1 MRRRH
6 YLFILSAAVMGILA
20 FALFSMDG
28 GLAQTKANG
37 NYVGA
42 AKCFECH
49 EAIYN
54 QFVTSGHP
62 YKLRKAED
70 AKAAGIPLP
79 SGYTWDDISYV
90 IGGRNW
96 KIRYMDEKG
105 YIITMTGPKRD
116 VPGKNQYNMETGK
129 WSNYHPGEKNKKY
142 NCGRCHTT
150 GYSKEGHQDGLEGIV
165 GTWAFPG
172 IQCEAC
178 HGPAKKHVDAGGD
191 PKLITITKEARLCG
205 SCHIRGSADKIPAK
219 GGFVRHHE
227 QYNELLASPHKNL
240 KCITCHNPHLTA
252 QRGIGIKVP
261 CNKCHGKVAKAFDGS
276 HHSRRRVKCEGCHM
290 PPAAKSAVA
299 YGKYEGDIKSH
310 TFKITIDPNAKMFTD
325 DGKFAKGY
333 LTLEY
338 SCLYCHPAET
348 KQWALKYA
356 KGVHTLGK
364 K

>member
-6 YLFILSAAVMGILA
+6 YLLVVPVVVLGIVV
-20 FALFSMDG
+20 FVLFSLQG
-28 GLAQTKANG
+28 GHAQTKADG
-37 NYVGA
+37 NYVGST
-42 AKCFECH
+42 KCFECH
-49 EAIYN
+49 EETYN

-70 AKAAGIPLP
+70 AKAAGMPLP

-96 KIRYMDEKG
+96 KIRYMDKKG

-129 WSNYHPGEKNKKY
+129 WGNYHPGEKNKKYNCGRCHTTGYSKEGHY

-172 IQCEAC
+172 IECEGC
-178 HGPAKKHVDAGGD
+178 HGPGKKHVDAGGD
-191 PKLITITKEARLCG
+191 PKSIKITKEATLCG
-205 SCHIRGSADKIPAK
+205 SCHIRGAKDKIPASK
-219 GGFVRHHE
+219 GFIRHHE
-227 QYNELLASPHKNL
+227 QYNELLASPHKNI

-252 QRGIGIKVP
+252 QRGIGIKAS
-261 CNKCHGKVAKAFDGS
+261 CNSCHRKDAKAS
-276 HHSRRRVKCEGCHM
+276 
-290 PPAAKSAVA
+290 KSAVA
-299 YGKYEGDIKSH
+299 LGKYEGDIKSH
-310 TFKITIDPNAKMFTD
+310 SMMINIDPNAKMFTD

-333 LTLEY
+333 LTVEY
-338 SCLYCHPAET
+338 SCLYCHPAQT

-364 K
+364 